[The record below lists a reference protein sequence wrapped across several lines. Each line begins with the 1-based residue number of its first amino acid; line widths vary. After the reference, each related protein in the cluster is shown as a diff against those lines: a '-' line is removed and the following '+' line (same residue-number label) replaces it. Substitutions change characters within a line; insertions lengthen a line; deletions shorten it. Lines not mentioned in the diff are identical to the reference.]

1 MAKEYL
7 VSYYFKNEKGNE
19 TGFGRIIFST
29 NRNIKTRKGIKELE
43 AEIAEDVREAVAV
56 LNIIELDDE

>member
-1 MAKEYL
+1 MEKEYM
-7 VSYYFKNEKGNE
+7 VSYYYETEKTKE

-29 NRNIKTRKGIKELE
+29 NRNIKTRKGIKDLE
-43 AEIAEDVREAVAV
+43 AEIAEDVGGTVAI